1 MSWRTL
7 FRALVVVA
15 IGATAG
21 RAQSPG
27 RWTPEKANAWYAE
40 RPWLVGCNYIHPAA
54 IDRELSWAEGLGFSS
69 VRVFLHDL
77 LWKQD
82 SAGLLKRMEQFL
94 EIADRHKIGVMFVP
108 LDSVWDPNPKL
119 GTQRAPRPHVHN
131 SGWVQSPGRAIIEDA
146 ARHEELKPYIQG
158 VIGHFKNDKRV
169 HAWDLIN
176 EPDNTNGS
184 SYGSQ
189 EPGNKKEMALE
200 LLRKVFAW
208 AREVNLSQPLTSG
221 VWIGTWTDPAK
232 LSPMEKLQ
240 LGESDIITFHS
251 YAPVDE
257 VKTCIASLRRYGRPV
272 LCTEYMARP
281 RGSTFDPILALF
293 KEEKVGAYN
302 WGFVDGKSQT
312 IYPWDSWQ
320 KTYTAEP
327 PVWFHDIFRRDGTAY
342 REEEVSYIRKVT
354 GVAK

>member
-1 MSWRTL
+1 
-7 FRALVVVA
+7 
-15 IGATAG
+15 
-21 RAQSPG
+21 
-27 RWTPEKANAWYAE
+27 
-40 RPWLVGCNYIHPAA
+40 
-54 IDRELSWAEGLGFSS
+54 
-69 VRVFLHDL
+69 
-77 LWKQD
+77 
-82 SAGLLKRMEQFL
+82 
-94 EIADRHKIGVMFVP
+94 
-108 LDSVWDPNPKL
+108 
-119 GTQRAPRPHVHN
+119 VHN